1 MTEQHM
7 KLRNIQNQIIE
18 AAMYFLQ
25 SAVRTKDIDKL
36 ARPWRQIAFCKQILP
51 YASDTSQSYLR
62 QAQENF

>member
-18 AAMYFLQ
+18 EAIYCLQ

-36 ARPWRQIAFCKQILP
+36 ARP
-51 YASDTSQSYLR
+51 
-62 QAQENF
+62 